1 MLFHAKN
8 YFRNCRLARMS
19 NGEYCLIR
27 DQGLVKGG
35 RGLKHHETLI
45 TFSIRGIVA
54 KFRQL
59 RHANGTGERDSL
71 SGRGDEIGALDP
83 VRDRRLPQSER
94 TAIFG
99 PGAHSPLFVA
109 GSGNNRPGQRPPAL
123 SDGKIVAR

>member
-45 TFSIRGIVA
+45 TFSIRGIAA
-54 KFRQL
+54 KLRQFRN
-59 RHANGTGERDSL
+59 ANGTGERDSL
-71 SGRGDEIGALDP
+71 SGRGL
-83 VRDRRLPQSER
+83 VRLGRGLARSKSHL
-94 TAIFG
+94 G
-99 PGAHSPLFVA
+99 HSH
-109 GSGNNRPGQRPPAL
+109 
-123 SDGKIVAR
+123 